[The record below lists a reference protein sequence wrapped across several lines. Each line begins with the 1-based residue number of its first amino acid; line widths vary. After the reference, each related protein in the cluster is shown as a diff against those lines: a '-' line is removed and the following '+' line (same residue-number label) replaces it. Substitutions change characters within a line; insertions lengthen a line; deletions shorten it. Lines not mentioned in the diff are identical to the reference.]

1 MKIWEVMQKPP
12 KLLKP
17 EDPIGYARKV
27 FRETGARILPVV
39 DDRGWLLGYLR
50 RIDAIKLTSL
60 RLKIPLKG
68 FKSSI
73 PVRDFMIEHPV
84 ITEDMDL
91 FEVAKIM
98 IEQKVEALPVVRSLR
113 EPYFL
118 GVVTII
124 DILRTLI
131 NLGFKPRAKTVSE
144 VMTPEFFKVDP
155 DERIN
160 KVWHK
165 FVEEKVKAAL
175 VITKDGRLWGI
186 LTPKDLIDQ
195 RSWMFARESERGG
208 RTPGKVKRYM
218 TRGVL
223 VATKDMPIEMV
234 ARFIVDH
241 DYTLL
246 PVVDEQGNVIG
257 VVTQYDLLRAYMLG
271 KKPEAVAVT
280 PMEIPVEAEEA
291 IVYSPS
297 ESSLQQVLVEKPVA
311 EVIKPEVTI
320 ESIMQKEYVEV
331 LVTEP
336 LERARNLML
345 RYKVNHLVVVNE
357 DGQIVGILSKRN
369 IMRALGI
376 RGPIW
381 RRRAYDLNFIEQVMT
396 PDPPKI
402 SVYATIEDAAM
413 TMLSYDV
420 DALLVEKDGSI
431 IGIITKDDIIAA
443 YAEHAMGRAKVE
455 NIMQPRSIGA
465 VHRHHSI
472 AHVIRVMES
481 NFLDAV
487 VVVERNSPI
496 GVISENRLVF
506 VPVTDNMGNVK
517 QRRVVWI
524 RKLKGRKM
532 ARYVKITPLLAED
545 FMVEVPATVSPDTD
559 SAEAARLML
568 EYNIDGLPVVNEDGV
583 VIGIVTK
590 SDIIRELART
600 AVKEEEYLKERLK
613 IKEKQRE

>member
-1 MKIWEVMQKPP
+1 MRIWEVIQKPP
-12 KLLKP
+12 KILKP
-17 EDPIGYARKV
+17 EDPIGLARKI
-27 FRETGARILPVV
+27 FRETNARILPVV

-50 RIDAIKLTSL
+50 RVDVIKLTSL
-60 RLKIPLKG
+60 KLKIPLKG

-73 PVRDFMIEHPV
+73 PVKDFMIEHPV
-84 ITEDMDL
+84 VTEDMDL
-91 FEVAKIM
+91 FDVAKIM
-98 IEQKVEALPVVRSLR
+98 IEQKIEALPVIRSLR
-113 EPYFL
+113 EPFFL
-118 GVVTII
+118 GVITIV

-131 NLGFKPRAKTVSE
+131 NLGFKPRAQTVSE
-144 VMTPEFFKVDP
+144 VMTPDFYKVSP

-165 FVEEKVKAAL
+165 FVEEDVKAAL
-175 VITKDGRLWGI
+175 VITDDGRLWGI
-186 LTPKDLIDQ
+186 VTPKDLIDH

-208 RTPGKVKRYM
+208 RTPGKVKRFM

-223 VATKDMPIEMV
+223 VATRDMPIEMV

-246 PVVDEQGNVIG
+246 PVVDESGNVIG
-257 VVTQYDLLRAYMLG
+257 AVTQYDLLRAYMLG

-280 PMEIPVEAEEA
+280 PMTIPAEIEEA
-291 IVYSPS
+291 ITYSPS
-297 ESSLQQVLVEKPVA
+297 ESTLQQVLIEQPVA
-311 EVIKPEVTI
+311 SVIKPEVTV
-320 ESIMQKEYVEV
+320 ESIMQKGYVEV
-331 LVTEP
+331 LSTEP

-345 RYKVNHLVVVNE
+345 RYKVNHLVVVNDE
-357 DGQIVGILSKRN
+357 GKIIGILSKRN

-381 RRRAYDLNFIEQVMT
+381 RRRAFDLSFIEQVMT
-396 PDPPKI
+396 PDPPRI
-402 SVYATIEDAAM
+402 SIYATIEDAAIM
-413 TMLSYDV
+413 MLSYDV
-420 DALLVEKDGSI
+420 DALLVEKDGAVV
-431 IGIITKDDIIAA
+431 GIVTKDDIVAA
-443 YAEHAMGRAKVE
+443 YSENAKGRAKVE

-496 GVISENRLVF
+496 GIISENRLVF

-545 FMVEVPATVSPDTD
+545 FMIEVPATVTPDTD
-559 SAEAARLML
+559 STDAAKLMI
-568 EYNIDGLPVVNEDGV
+568 EHNVDGIPVVDKDGV

-600 AVKEEEYLKERLK
+600 AMKEKEYLEERLK
-613 IKEKQRE
+613 IKEKTK